1 MTKKYSVRIDKKWC
15 KGCEICVV
23 LCPVDILFI
32 GDDRKVDVSDE
43 DKCIGCL
50 QCEYHCP
57 DFAIFINPKEDD

>member
-1 MTKKYSVRIDKKWC
+1 
-15 KGCEICVV
+15 
-23 LCPVDILFI
+23 VDILFI

-57 DFAIFINPKEDD
+57 DFAIFINPKEES